1 MLSILALAGMSLT
14 LSLQAKIADE
24 NSSAQSVRIRFVDSA
39 TGYAV
44 KPNSVETTPAARDL
58 EPRRVRRNGVKRG
71 GHTTLTLHQGQ
82 HTIKV
87 VAPGYQ
93 PMSGEFVVL
102 PENPYNIVFQLD
114 PIEPPRELQPENV
127 AALHRVNETVFV
139 GFLVDEDTGEPLADA
154 VVRTEPGGNETRT
167 DARGYFQIYVP
178 VQTLSEATNTPAK
191 LIFAQPGF
199 RTEERCYLEL
209 WSEGD
214 WIYRIRLDRGD
225 GVKSV
230 DERTLRRRSTY
241 PVSVREE
248 NPATPQ
254 IVVVQPETIP
264 IESALAQ
271 ALVGGG
277 DISTQQLASTT
288 AHVRIPTNIRV
299 LRQDN
304 VTIDY
309 ISLQTYGHR
318 SLPSEWIASWGSV
331 GPGNSGTNSLNA
343 GAVASRTYAVGY
355 VNNPIA
361 ATHDICAS
369 TSCQVYNQAVTDTR
383 TTAAVNFTA
392 NYVMFQPGTGR
403 VGFKITEYS
412 AENNQLGM
420 ACGDGFTAPTGGCL
434 SDPVCAGE
442 PEFGHGRGMCQWGT
456 VKWATGLKFPGNG
469 FSNTTLTN
477 GFPRRDWIWIC
488 EHYFPNLVLAQGAP
502 LVIGDDVKVLGT
514 ASLSVRQCPGNTITN
529 GTLCP
534 QVATKPTDSV
544 GTIIGG
550 PVLVTVDGS
559 AHTWWQVNWGD
570 TNGWSIE
577 NNLERVSATP
587 GTPGTLTATPIS
599 TSQINLT
606 WTDNAANEIGTYIER
621 ATTAGGPWVT
631 NAFVRAGITNF
642 SDTGLS
648 PATTN
653 HYRVRTFNQSA
664 VSAYSNVTNAI
675 TPGIA
680 PVLAAISNRTIVE
693 GALLTFTNT
702 ATATD
707 FISKVS
713 DFEGSELMFRLPN
726 FSGSTSVFLS
736 NAPNV
741 TAVTTT
747 FPVGNASARVL
758 NVNWAFT
765 NSAVN
770 PWLRLTTS
778 SATTLPNP
786 VIDFTKWLRFRIWTD
801 RALRVGI
808 GLRETTNAPGTAI
821 GSNGGTA
828 GGIEWAG
835 VTNSVSGQPQP
846 NRTVTASNWMT
857 FAFNLPAEPVQNF
870 VSGNGVLSTASG
882 LGVLEHIAFVP
893 AAGNGAY
900 NVYLDDF
907 EVFTPNT
914 LAYSLSNAPAG
925 ATINATN
932 GVFTWTPT
940 EAQGPGVYNITVR
953 VTDNNL
959 PPQSDAKIFQ
969 VTVNE
974 TNQAPVLA
982 AITNRVVHAGTLV
995 LFTNTATDAD
1005 MPTNSLGFSLDV
1017 GAPAFAGIGTNTGVF
1032 NWQTSDADAG
1042 LTNSVTVRVTDNG
1055 VPPLNDAKPFSIA
1068 VLARPNIVSAAVSDG
1083 DFNLTWSAIPG
1094 QKYRVQFKNDLTDAN
1109 WSDLVPDVTATL
1121 ASASIYD
1128 PVSATQRFYRVLVVT
1143 Q

>member
-1 MLSILALAGMSLT
+1 MFCILAFAGLSLT

-24 NSSAQSVRIRFVDSA
+24 NSSSQSIRIQFVDSA

-44 KPNSVETTPAARDL
+44 KPEFVEATPAAGDL
-58 EPRRVRRNGVKRG
+58 EPSRVRRNGVKPG
-71 GHTTLTLHQGQ
+71 SQTTLMLDQGQ

-87 VAPGYQ
+87 TAPGYQ

-114 PIEPPRELQPENV
+114 PIEPPRELQPETV

-139 GFLVDEDTGEPLADA
+139 GFLVDEDSGEPLANA
-154 VVRTEPGGNETRT
+154 VVRTEPSGNETRT

-178 VQTLSEATNTPAK
+178 VQTLSEATSSPAK

-199 RTEERCYLEL
+199 RAEERCYLEL
-209 WSEGD
+209 WSRGD

-225 GVKSV
+225 GVKTV
-230 DERTLRRRSTY
+230 DERTLRRRSAY

-248 NPATPQ
+248 ISVAPPPVAAQQEAIQ
-254 IVVVQPETIP
+254 IETVM
-264 IESALAQ
+264 AQ
-271 ALVGGG
+271 AVVGGG
-277 DISTQQLASTT
+277 ISTQQLASTS

-369 TSCQVYNQAVTDTR
+369 TSCQVYNQAITDTR

-392 NYVMFQPGTGR
+392 NYVMLQPGTGR

-442 PEFGHGRGMCQWGT
+442 VEFGHGRGMCQWGT
-456 VKWATGLKFPGNG
+456 ARWASGRRMAGGITSDATTNNFPIQN
-469 FSNTTLTN
+469 
-477 GFPRRDWIWIC
+477 WIWIC

-534 QVATKPTDSV
+534 QVATKPADSV

-559 AHTWWQVNWGD
+559 GHTWWQVNWGD

-599 TSQINLT
+599 ASQINLT

-664 VSAYSNVTNAI
+664 VSAYSNITNAI

-693 GALLTFTNT
+693 GALLTFTNS

-726 FSGSTSVFLS
+726 FSGSTSAFLS

-747 FPVGNASARVL
+747 FPTGNASARVL

-786 VIDFTKWLRFRIWTD
+786 VIDFTKWFRFRIWTD
-801 RALRVGI
+801 KALYVGL

-846 NRTVTASNWMT
+846 NRTVTASNWTMLV
-857 FAFNLPAEPVQNF
+857 FNLPIEPVRNF
-870 VSGNGVLSTASG
+870 ASGNGVLSTASG

-893 AAGNGAY
+893 AAGNSAY

-907 EVFTPNT
+907 EVFTSNT
-914 LAYSLSNAPAG
+914 LTYSLSNAPAG

-932 GVFTWTPT
+932 GVFTWTTT
-940 EAQGPGVYNITVR
+940 ESQGPGVYDITVR

-959 PPQSDAKIFQ
+959 PPASDAKVFQ

-974 TNQAPVLA
+974 TNQAPLLA
-982 AITNRVVHAGTLV
+982 TITNRVVHAGTLV

-1005 MPTNSLGFSLDV
+1005 LPTNSLGFSLDV
-1017 GAPAFAGIGTNTGVF
+1017 GAPLTASIGTNTGVF
-1032 NWQTSDADAG
+1032 NWQTSDANVG
-1042 LTNSVTVRVTDNG
+1042 LTNNITVRVTDNG
-1055 VPPLNDAKPFSIA
+1055 VPPLNDAKLFSIA
-1068 VLARPNIVSAAVSDG
+1068 VLARPSIVSAAVSGG
-1083 DFNLTWSAIPG
+1083 DFTLTWSAIPG
-1094 QKYRVQFKNDLTDAN
+1094 QKYRVQFKNNLTDAN
-1109 WSDLVPDVTATL
+1109 WSDLVPDVTASL
-1121 ASASIYD
+1121 ATASIND
-1128 PVSATQRFYRVLVVT
+1128 PVSATQRFYRVLVVA